1 MTNEQ
6 EIRLLARIA
15 LIEKSVSSLIKV
27 QSNLASTQQIQE
39 ISAVLMDELNEIK
52 DRLDQAEQRLFVL
65 EEYPED

>member
-15 LIEKSVSSLIKV
+15 LIEKSVSSLIKA
-27 QSNLASTQQIQE
+27 QSHLASTQQIQE

-52 DRLDQAEQRLFVL
+52 DRVDQTEQRLFVL